1 MLITHVSSMS
11 SGQNVYILVCFHLYL
26 PDVEVIN
33 SLCYQQLFSE
43 PEKKFIFPVEDRD
56 GNR

>member
-11 SGQNVYILVCFHLYL
+11 SDQNVYILVCFHLL

-33 SLCYQQLFSE
+33 SLYYQQLFSE
-43 PEKKFIFPVEDRD
+43 PEKSSFFPVEDRD
-56 GNR
+56 GN